1 MLEYHGKRTFD
12 YITVQLFPVCGG
24 IFVKSFPLFYGER
37 LTWFFTEEKP
47 DGTVVSTVSKTL
59 EQQQDCEDNKT
70 RYERLCR
77 MQRALDLHQEK
88 ALRRMMA
95 EYEENHRKED
105 T

>member
-1 MLEYHGKRTFD
+1 M
-12 YITVQLFPVCGG
+12 
-24 IFVKSFPLFYGER
+24 
-37 LTWFFTEEKP
+37 
-47 DGTVVSTVSKTL
+47 GTVVSTVSKTL

-95 EYEENHRKED
+95 EYEELHEITPGWISGKVAGGRERGR
-105 T
+105 